1 MAIVERG
8 HESFADAVWVGQQG
22 SVDELMRGE
31 GDAFWEL
38 FSELP
43 ARGRSDR
50 QPIGLLGTHAVVLR

>member
-1 MAIVERG
+1 
-8 HESFADAVWVGQQG
+8 
-22 SVDELMRGE
+22 MRGE